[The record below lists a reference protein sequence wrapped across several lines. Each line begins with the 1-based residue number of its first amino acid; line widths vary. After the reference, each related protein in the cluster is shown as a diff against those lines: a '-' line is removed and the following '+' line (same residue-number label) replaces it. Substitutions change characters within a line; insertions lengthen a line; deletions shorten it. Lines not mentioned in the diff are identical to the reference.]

1 MCSRALNSRCT
12 NNDVTKLTV
21 TVELFKLANLSE
33 ITTSSEIKTAWNKEV
48 ILTELTDLIGDYPG
62 AIR

>member
-1 MCSRALNSRCT
+1 MAITKFHRPANVRLWPYI
-12 NNDVTKLTV
+12 NDVTEV
-21 TVELFKLANLSE
+21 NLFV
-33 ITTSSEIKTAWNKEV
+33 IKTAWNKEV